1 MDAAF
6 RCDTACCPRKIEAS
20 RLGPFIEAWA
30 RKTTRLRE
38 AIEAIGLSTCGEGGA
53 RLADRLAIATSPTTI
68 LRCVMDLPL
77 PAVGTVTHLG
87 IDDFALRR
95 GRTYGT
101 VLVDLRRHKVL
112 DLLPD
117 RKAETAKAWIQAHPE
132 IKLVS
137 RDRGGDYAAAAQAGA
152 PQARQTADRFHLV
165 KNLSEAA
172 QKALARCGTDI
183 RKERKANEETVST
196 SHEEPVATL
205 STSNGQ
211 PYSAHQTERYE
222 RYQQVVALREQ
233 GIKLK
238 EIAKRVGLGVR
249 TVQRWVS
256 QDVYVETGYHHKHH
270 SRFDAYTAYVQ
281 QRWDEGCHNIQ
292 QLWREIRAQGYPHS
306 ATALRKHLKA
316 PTGKKK
322 ADLLEA
328 SQLDHFSAKKA
339 VWLFIRSFSDLK
351 EKEREDLLAIRQAST
366 VADTMYQLVQE
377 FLRIVHELQ
386 GGQLRLDGLWQGF
399 LPRTAI
405 LARRTEKS
413 SFKPIL

>member
-1 MDAAF
+1 M
-6 RCDTACCPRKIEAS
+6 
-20 RLGPFIEAWA
+20 
-30 RKTTRLRE
+30 
-38 AIEAIGLSTCGEGGA
+38 
-53 RLADRLAIATSPTTI
+53 
-68 LRCVMDLPL
+68 
-77 PAVGTVTHLG
+77 
-87 IDDFALRR
+87 
-95 GRTYGT
+95 
-101 VLVDLRRHKVL
+101 L

-117 RKAETAKAWIQAHPE
+117 RKAETAQAWIEAHPE

-137 RDRGGDYAAAAQAGA
+137 QDRGGDYAAAARKGA
-152 PQARQTADRFHLV
+152 PQASQAADRFHLV
-165 KNLSEAA
+165 KNLAEAVQKVLA
-172 QKALARCGTDI
+172 HCGTQIRKDQKATGTAI
-183 RKERKANEETVST
+183 AT
-196 SHEEPVATL
+196 SPEEPSPSQV
-205 STSNGQ
+205 TSDGQ

-222 RYQQVVALREQ
+222 RYQQVMALREQ

-256 QDVYVETGYHHKHH
+256 QDVYVETGYHHKHR
-270 SRFDAYTAYVQ
+270 SRFDAYAAYVQ

-322 ADLLEA
+322 ADLLET
-328 SQLDHFSAKKA
+328 SLLDHFLAKKA

-377 FLRIVHELQ
+377 FLRIVHKLQ
-386 GGQLRLDGLWQGF
+386 GGQLDAWIAEAHGERRSKSYNVSPKVFNETKRLC
-399 LPRTAI
+399 
-405 LARRTEKS
+405 
-413 SFKPIL
+413 